1 MLWALPDCPKW
12 TCRAPFLRGR
22 TSTSR
27 LLPSLAAP
35 LQSVS
40 LPPPSLPPPSLPP
53 PSLPLLSLPAAFRS
67 VPVLLSSLAA
77 LLAARV
83 QPRAPRQGPQA
94 KSSER
99 YSSSSL
105 LLFFCAVA
113 KVGNP
118 LDGLGVVRN
127 DPAVRLVMLHRALV
141 IPEIQVA
148 QNRKI
153 PVRILEVGGLCQ
165 GRLITRARV
174 RKLSL
179 APLHHT
185 EFVIGDRLFWIRFQR
200 LVQAGLGAVQVAGA
214 RVCNAEIDVRR
225 RQCRHLLG
233 HFAQQGDARFVP
245 LLLQHAHCR
254 LVGRAHFIRDGHAL
268 RDRVVRCRVVGDLQ
282 HRRSFHMTVDRAEE
296 AAARFVFRVAAR
308 HQLSEP
314 AKTLLGPRVEDAG
327 VE

>member
-67 VPVLLSSLAA
+67 VPVLLLSLAA

-83 QPRAPRQGPQA
+83 RPRAPRQGPQA
-94 KSSER
+94 KSSEC

-113 KVGNP
+113 KIGNP
-118 LDGLGVVRN
+118 LGDLGVVRN
-127 DPAVRLVMLHRALV
+127 DPAVRLVMLHRARV

-153 PVRILEVGGLCQ
+153 LVRILEVGGLCQ
-165 GRLITRARV
+165 GRLITRARF

-185 EFVIGDRLFWIRFQR
+185 EFVIGDRLFRIRFQR
-200 LVQAGLGAVQVAGA
+200 LVQADLGAVQVAGS
-214 RVCNAEIDVRR
+214 RVCNAEIDVRC
-225 RQCRHLLG
+225 RQCGYLLRHFEQEG
-233 HFAQQGDARFVP
+233 NAWFVP
-245 LLLQHAHCR
+245 LLLQHAYR
-254 LVGRAHFIRDGHAL
+254 GLVVGAHFIGDAHAL
-268 RDRVVRCRVVGDLQ
+268 GYRAGRFGGVEDLRHRRFLHMAVDRV
-282 HRRSFHMTVDRAEE
+282 EE

-308 HQLSEP
+308 HQLGEP
-314 AKTLLGPRVEDAG
+314 AETLLSPRVEDAG
-327 VE
+327 VQ